1 MITEFQ
7 NEYRW
12 LSNFAPV
19 KIKLDGLE
27 FPSVEHAYMSAK
39 SDDTEWKK
47 FCSNPNNKAG
57 DVKRQSRNITLKED
71 WNEIKLEV
79 MANCIKQKFNIEP
92 YRTKLLETKDKHL
105 QEGNRWNDK
114 FWGVCLKTNKG
125 ENNLGKLIMNV
136 RSELQGTNTCL

>member
-1 MITEFQ
+1 MIKEFQ

-19 KIKLDGLE
+19 KINLCGIE

-39 SDDTEWKK
+39 SDDLEWKK
-47 FCSNPNNKAG
+47 FCANPNNKAG
-57 DVKRQSRNITLKED
+57 DVKRKSKNISLKD
-71 WNEIKLEV
+71 NWNDIKLEI
-79 MANCIKQKFNIEP
+79 MQKCIEQKFSQEP
-92 YRTKLLETKDKHL
+92 YRTKLLETGTQFI

-125 ENNLGKLIMNV
+125 ENHLGKLIMNFRV
-136 RSELQGTNTCL
+136 KLQSI

>member
-1 MITEFQ
+1 MIIEFQ

-39 SDDTEWKK
+39 SDDAEWKK

-57 DVKRQSRNITLKED
+57 DVKRQSRNIALKED
-71 WNEIKLEV
+71 WNDIKIEV
-79 MANCIKQKFNIEP
+79 MKECVNQKFSQEP
-92 YRTKLLETKDKHL
+92 YRTKLLETGTQHL

-125 ENNLGKLIMNV
+125 ENHLGRLIMDV
-136 RSELQGTNTCL
+136 RSALAKK

>member
-39 SDDTEWKK
+39 YNDIEWKK

-57 DVKRQSRNITLKED
+57 DVKRKSRNITLKED
-71 WNEIKLEV
+71 WNDIKLEV
-79 MANCIKQKFNIEP
+79 MKECVNQKFSQEP
-92 YRTKLLETKDKHL
+92 YRTKLLGTGTQYI

-114 FWGVCLKTNKG
+114 YWGVCLKTNKG
-125 ENNLGKLIMNV
+125 ENHLGKLIMDV
-136 RSELQGTNTCL
+136 RSALVKK

>member
-39 SDDTEWKK
+39 SDDVEWKK
-47 FCSNPNNKAG
+47 FCSNQNNKAG
-57 DVKRQSRNITLKED
+57 DVKRQSRNITLKKD

-79 MANCIKQKFNIEP
+79 MANCIKQKFNTEP
-92 YRTKLLETKDKHL
+92 YITKLLETGTQHI

-125 ENNLGKLIMNV
+125 ENHLGRLIMDV
-136 RSELQGTNTCL
+136 RSVLAKK